1 MPCPVRLGAMERLVR
16 AEMECPVK
24 AVTVWPVR
32 FVVPWLVSGSPVR
45 RSIASIVKAQMA
57 SAGFPQL
64 LVLQPLAQQRLLVL
78 QESRVKLMQIVQKL
92 VCVVFMELLRP
103 LSLEWVSP
111 EQVLSPLLVEERL
124 RVCLDGPVDL
134 SIISLPCIGRE
145 LMDAA

>member
-1 MPCPVRLGAMERLVR
+1 M
-16 AEMECPVK
+16 
-24 AVTVWPVR
+24 
-32 FVVPWLVSGSPVR
+32 VSGSPVR
-45 RSIASIVKAQMA
+45 RAIASIVKAQMA

-111 EQVLSPLLVEERL
+111 EQVLIPLPVEERL

-145 LMDAA
+145 LMDAAYPEQRFLVLPGRQDAEMLMQLLRVILALRAGVLA